1 MRSSRRVASGIHPA
15 LFHISEAPLYTMSI
29 VVFEA
34 PMLEM
39 LQDFLTK
46 ELVLDI
52 SSPEDPKS
60 SSGKKEFL
68 IS

>member
-1 MRSSRRVASGIHPA
+1 M
-15 LFHISEAPLYTMSI
+15 
-29 VVFEA
+29 
-34 PMLEM
+34 EM

-52 SSPEDPKS
+52 NNPEDPKS